1 MNVENTT
8 PINDPDKKEI
18 KIIQELFIS
27 NKLIEANKKIK
38 QQLTQYPKSS
48 VLYNMLGVVLAGEK
62 KFKEAIENYYQSIK
76 INPKY
81 VQAYNNLGASLYS
94 LGKIDEAIQ
103 KYQKAIEIEPKHADS
118 HNNLGTALK
127 ELGKNEKSVQSYQKA
142 IEINPNHADAHNNLG
157 VFFKNIKDFKKS
169 IYHYEKTIQI
179 KPNSPVAYS
188 NLGNAY
194 KELGDYEKAVSSYE
208 KAIEINPKHVDAYYN
223 LGTLFEKLNEF
234 EKANSYYSKAI
245 EILPNHQ
252 SAYTNL
258 LFVTCWSNNN
268 SKYLKIAEKY
278 YETIPKY
285 GEKNLAH
292 KTSSQKNIKVG
303 FVSGDYRSHSVVFFL
318 LDTFKYLKK
327 KEVQLFAYSNNLK
340 EDSFTKLIKQYFDN
354 WELVFHKTDRDLTNL
369 IRKDNLDILFDLSG
383 HTANNR
389 LAIFKNRCA
398 PVQATWCGW
407 LASTGV
413 KEIDYIVGDKYA
425 TPLPDQIRFTEKI
438 YQLKRIWECLSIS
451 DLNFKD
457 LGIRKNNE
465 KNVIFGCLVN
475 PAKVNE
481 AVINVW
487 SKILN
492 QSSNTKLFFKDGFF
506 DIPEVRKK
514 LIKKFE
520 NNKVNKSQLIIEGKS
535 SRAKHMDS
543 YNKIDMVLDTFPA
556 SGGTTSFEASYMG
569 VPILTKIN
577 ENSFWFRTGESIN
590 KNLNMNAWI
599 AKDENDYIQKAIKFS
614 EDKKYLINLKPELRN
629 FALKSPLFNSN
640 DFSNDFYEM
649 LSSIRK

>member
-8 PINDPDKKEI
+8 VKNDPDKKEI

-27 NKLIEANKKIK
+27 NKLTEAIKEIK
-38 QQLTQYPKSS
+38 QKLTQYPKSS
-48 VLYNMLGVVLAGEK
+48 VLYNMLGVVLAGQK

-127 ELGKNEKSVQSYQKA
+127 ELGKNEKSIESYQKA

-194 KELGDYEKAVSSYE
+194 KELGDYKKAISSHE
-208 KAIEINPKHVDAYYN
+208 KAIEINPKYVDAYYN

-245 EILPNHQ
+245 EIQPNYR
-252 SAYTNL
+252 SAYNNL

-268 SKYLKIAEKY
+268 SKYLKIAKKY
-278 YETIPKY
+278 YEAIPKY
-285 GEKNLAH
+285 DEKSLAH
-292 KTSSQKNIKVG
+292 KTSTQKGIKVG

-327 KEVQLFAYSNNLK
+327 KEIQLFAYSNNLN

-354 WELVFHKTDRDLTNL
+354 WELVFHKTDRDLINL
-369 IRKDNLDILFDLSG
+369 IKKDNLDILFDLSG

-398 PVQATWCGW
+398 PVQAAWCGW

-413 KEIDYIVGDKYA
+413 KEIDYIVGDKHA
-425 TPLPDQIRFTEKI
+425 TPLSDQIKFIEKI

-457 LGIRKNNE
+457 LVIRKNNE

-492 QSSNTKLFFKDGFF
+492 QLPNAKLFFKDGFF

-520 NNKVNKSQLIIEGKS
+520 NNNVNKNQLIIEGKS

-543 YNKIDMVLDTFPA
+543 YNKIDIVLDTFPT

-590 KNLNMNAWI
+590 KNLNMDVWI

-629 FALKSPLFNSN
+629 FALNSPLFNSK
-640 DFSNDFYEM
+640 DYSNDFYEM
-649 LSSIRK
+649 LLSIKK